1 MIRKAEERG
10 HGQGLGEQVGDA
22 RGLEELVAMAAGC
35 GQGKQD
41 HGSQRKIQPQAKLS
55 AAMLCRARHQPSGH
69 TVSMTGKCLHLC
81 PALCEVLR
89 LHFFKNKAFWSSK
102 SSQFRNGYKQ
112 LTKASQINVFNMV
125 LCSLEGL
132 FTDTDIVQ

>member
-41 HGSQRKIQPQAKLS
+41 HGSQRKI
-55 AAMLCRARHQPSGH
+55 
-69 TVSMTGKCLHLC
+69 
-81 PALCEVLR
+81 
-89 LHFFKNKAFWSSK
+89 
-102 SSQFRNGYKQ
+102 
-112 LTKASQINVFNMV
+112 
-125 LCSLEGL
+125 
-132 FTDTDIVQ
+132 